1 MKAVWVLEGKGGY
14 GSRSENKQFE
24 KCRQNKRND
33 CLFLCMPDKMHCKPS
48 LGLPIKKAAE
58 KGYLNA

>member
-48 LGLPIKKAAE
+48 LGLW
-58 KGYLNA
+58 